1 MENIIYSIYHPTI
14 LVGFAIG
21 ILSLLAIG
29 FQKNDLHAL
38 ILTDVVECAMLIIIA
53 GVGTDL
59 AEALILPGL
68 VVSLAELLAV
78 SEVLITRK
86 YLKSKRPKPKSYK
99 LFEEFKLPLYTGELK
114 YDIHMEIL
122 KTSPKFLAIIL
133 IVYGAILSGF
143 TGGAVIATGLL
154 FYALSQRVIGVEI
167 SEELKTMWEGISG
180 LSGIA
185 WALWIFGFIGFFV
198 FPDKWLL
205 CLLMAG
211 LGLVIKVGSKL
222 GLIGYIGEV
231 R

>member
-1 MENIIYSIYHPTI
+1 MENFIYSLYHPTI
-14 LVGFAIG
+14 LVGFTIG
-21 ILSLLAIG
+21 VLSLLAIG
-29 FQKNDLHAL
+29 FQKDDLHAL
-38 ILTDVVECAMLIIIA
+38 ILTDVIECAMLIIIA

-86 YLKSKRPKPKSYK
+86 YLKSKRPKPRSYK
-99 LFEEFKLPLYTGELK
+99 LFEEFKLPLHTGELK
-114 YDIHMEIL
+114 YNIEMEIL
-122 KTSPKFLAIIL
+122 KTSPKFLAIVL
-133 IVYGAILSGF
+133 IAYGAILSGF

-154 FYALSQRVIGVEI
+154 FYALSKRALGLDI
-167 SEELKTMWEGISG
+167 SEELKTMWEGMSA

-185 WALWIFGFIGFFV
+185 WALWIFGFIGLFIN
-198 FPDKWLL
+198 PDNYLVWLL
-205 CLLMAG
+205 LAG

-231 R
+231 K

>member
-122 KTSPKFLAIIL
+122 KPHQNFW
-133 IVYGAILSGF
+133 
-143 TGGAVIATGLL
+143 
-154 FYALSQRVIGVEI
+154 Q
-167 SEELKTMWEGISG
+167 
-180 LSGIA
+180 
-185 WALWIFGFIGFFV
+185 
-198 FPDKWLL
+198 
-205 CLLMAG
+205 
-211 LGLVIKVGSKL
+211 
-222 GLIGYIGEV
+222 
-231 R
+231 

>member
-1 MENIIYSIYHPTI
+1 MDSFVYCLYHPTI
-14 LVGFAIG
+14 LVGFAVG

-38 ILTDVVECAMLIIIA
+38 ILTDVIECAMLIIIA

-86 YLKSKRPKPKSYK
+86 YLKSKRPKPRSYK
-99 LFEEFKLPLYTGELK
+99 LFEEFKLPLHTGELK
-114 YDIHMEIL
+114 YNIEMEIL
-122 KTSPKFLAIIL
+122 KTSPKFLAVVL

-180 LSGIA
+180 LSGVA
-185 WALWIFGFIGFFV
+185 WALWVFGFLGFFI

-222 GLIGYIGEV
+222 GLIGYMGEM

>member
-1 MENIIYSIYHPTI
+1 MENLVYYFYHPTI
-14 LVGFAIG
+14 LVGFTVG
-21 ILSLLAIG
+21 ILSLLAIS
-29 FQKNDLHAL
+29 FQKDDLHAL
-38 ILTDVVECAMLIIIA
+38 ILTDVIECAMLIIIA

-86 YLKSKRPKPKSYK
+86 YLKSKRPKPRSYK
-99 LFEEFKLPLYTGELK
+99 LFEEFKLPLHTGELK
-114 YDIHMEIL
+114 YNIEMEVL
-122 KTSPKFLAIIL
+122 KTSPKFLAIVL
-133 IVYGAILSGF
+133 IIYGAILSGF

-154 FYALSQRVIGVEI
+154 FYALSQRVIGVSI
-167 SEELKTMWEGISG
+167 SEEIKALWEGMSG
-180 LSGIA
+180 LSGVA
-185 WALWIFGFIGFFV
+185 WALWVFGFLGFFI

-231 R
+231 K

>member
-1 MENIIYSIYHPTI
+1 MENIIYSLYHPTMI
-14 LVGFAIG
+14 IGFSVG

-29 FQKNDLHAL
+29 FQKDDLHAL
-38 ILTDVVECAMLIIIA
+38 ILADVVECAMLVIIA

-86 YLKSKRPKPKSYK
+86 HIQSKNHDSKKFK
-99 LFEEFKLPLYTGELK
+99 LFEEFKLPLHTGELK
-114 YDIHMEIL
+114 YDIEMEVL
-122 KTSPKFLAIIL
+122 KTSPKFFAIIL

-154 FYALSQRVIGVEI
+154 FYALSQRVLGLNIFDDV
-167 SEELKTMWEGISG
+167 KTLWEGMAG
-180 LSGIA
+180 LSGVA
-185 WALWIFGFIGFFV
+185 WAFWIFGFLGFFL
-198 FPDKWLL
+198 FPKYWLV
-205 CLLMAG
+205 CLLMSG

-222 GLIGYIGEV
+222 GLVGYIGEV
-231 R
+231 K

>member
-1 MENIIYSIYHPTI
+1 MENLVYYFYHPTI
-14 LVGFAIG
+14 LVGFTVG
-21 ILSLLAIG
+21 ILSLLAIS
-29 FQKNDLHAL
+29 FQKDDLHAL
-38 ILTDVVECAMLIIIA
+38 ILTDVVDCAMLLIIA

-78 SEVLITRK
+78 SEVLITKK
-86 YLKSKRPKPKSYK
+86 YLKSKKPKPRRYK
-99 LFEEFKLPLYTGELK
+99 LFEEFKLPLHTGELK
-114 YDIHMEIL
+114 YNVEMEVL
-122 KTSPKFLAIIL
+122 KTSPKFLAIVL
-133 IVYGAILSGF
+133 IIYGAVLSGF

-154 FYALSQRVIGVEI
+154 FYALSQRVIGVNI
-167 SEELKTMWEGISG
+167 SEEIKALWEGMSG
-180 LSGIA
+180 LSGVA
-185 WALWIFGFIGFFV
+185 WALWVFGFLGFFI

-231 R
+231 K